1 MKYLKIF
8 LLEVKITKISPE
20 APVMV
25 ISPKNN
31 NKTYL
36 GGAGNV
42 LQNLL
47 SAKLNARLISL
58 AGIIN

>member
-1 MKYLKIF
+1 
-8 LLEVKITKISPE
+8 
-20 APVMV
+20 MV

-58 AGIIN
+58 AENNKLKFINKSREIKSILFSIKNIKI